1 MTATTT
7 SRSKLYSQ
15 NKARRQK
22 QGRRKSN
29 LMKKACEY
37 SKMCDAD
44 VCLGI
49 RLRETGQVF
58 LLSDSS
64 GFWGF
69 LGTQLGSYY
78 PTPNLVTEKDLER
91 AGKSDIA
98 QSEDD
103 VTLEGE
109 ITANNQQMDG

>member
-1 MTATTT
+1 M
-7 SRSKLYSQ
+7 
-15 NKARRQK
+15 RQK

-58 LLSDSS
+58 LLSADSS

-69 LGTQLGSYY
+69 LGTQLVGYRIFW
-78 PTPNLVTEKDLER
+78 LV
-91 AGKSDIA
+91 GKES
-98 QSEDD
+98 
-103 VTLEGE
+103 
-109 ITANNQQMDG
+109 